1 MVRGR
6 TILGYNH
13 FMRNFFQPINPHPS
27 HEQEKLRL
35 RRNFQELVQE
45 VSAVL
50 FSVQILF
57 GFLFG
62 MVFMPRFSEISPLL
76 RKVHLVAL
84 ILAALT
90 LIFMIAP
97 VTWHRFLMR
106 RKRKDVL
113 VWIGNKFFILGLF
126 CLLASISCAIWLVIA
141 VTWGGELASIV
152 TTPIIVFSAA
162 IWLILPLWL
171 RYNAKSFNEWTD
183 VRDTEI

>member
-1 MVRGR
+1 MEKLFR
-6 TILGYNH
+6 
-13 FMRNFFQPINPHPS
+13 PINPHAD

-35 RRNFQELVQE
+35 RRNFQELIQE

-84 ILAALT
+84 VLAAFT
-90 LIFMIAP
+90 LVFMLAP
-97 VTWHRFLMR
+97 VAWHRFLMR

-126 CLLASISCAIWLVIA
+126 CLLASIACAIWLVIA
-141 VTWGGELASIV
+141 VTWGPYLALLV
-152 TTPIIVFSAA
+152 TAPIIIFCAS

-171 RYNAKSFNEWTD
+171 RYNSRNFEEWTD
-183 VRDTEI
+183 VKDREG

>member
-1 MVRGR
+1 MYKFY
-6 TILGYNH
+6 L
-13 FMRNFFQPINPHPS
+13 PINPSPS
-27 HEQEKLRL
+27 HEEEKMRL
-35 RRNFQELVQE
+35 RRNFQELIQE

-62 MVFMPRFSEISPLL
+62 MVFMPRFSEVSPLL

-84 ILAALT
+84 ILAAFT
-90 LIFMIAP
+90 LVLLLAP

-106 RKRKDVL
+106 RKRKDIL
-113 VWIGNKFFILGLF
+113 VAIGNKFFILGLF

-141 VTWGGELASIV
+141 VTWGYFLATVI
-152 TTPIIVFSAA
+152 TAPIMIFCTS

-171 RYNAKSFNEWTD
+171 RYRATNSSVWPDAADED
-183 VRDTEI
+183 LPQ